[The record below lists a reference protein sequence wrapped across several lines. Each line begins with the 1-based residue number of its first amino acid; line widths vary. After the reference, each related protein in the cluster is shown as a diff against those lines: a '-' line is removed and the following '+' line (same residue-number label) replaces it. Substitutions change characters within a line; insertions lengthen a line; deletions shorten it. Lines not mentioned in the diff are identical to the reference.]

1 MSANQ
6 FCSSRTAG
14 PSKQRD
20 GSEELRVVASSA
32 AACPTQGQLNPA
44 GRQDAAIPPDSN
56 TGGKSPDA
64 SQLAFIDWLAFTF
77 IPPSE
82 SEPLPWIQEQLAQVF
97 NFPNLTLEIGQ
108 KGWYGYKHR
117 IDLGHYGLLAFGGES
132 QHGSYHIELN
142 AHGCGLV
149 TDWPK
154 VKQWGE
160 TFGARITRSDLAHD
174 DYEGQSVSIQQA
186 IDWYEEGGFTGSGR
200 PPKRQLIED
209 FDSGDGKTFYV
220 GARENGKLCRV
231 YEKGREQGDKSS
243 PWVRVEV
250 ELHNKSRVIPWDIVV
265 NPGHFLAGAYPC
277 LKFLSA
283 IQYKIRTIQ
292 KSVNMTYSRMVAWL
306 KESAGKAVSLM
317 LEVNQGDAEAV
328 VSQILR
334 PGRPR
339 RLQHF
344 EDFDIRVLIQGA
356 I

>member
-1 MSANQ
+1 MSDNQ
-6 FCSSRTAG
+6 FYSSRSDSRSRLNGSAG
-14 PSKQRD
+14 AADAHAYAAPAA
-20 GSEELRVVASSA
+20 GAGVVAAPS
-32 AACPTQGQLNPA
+32 Q
-44 GRQDAAIPPDSN
+44 AIAVSPDSN
-56 TGGKSPDA
+56 TGGKSPDQ
-64 SQLAFIDWLAFTF
+64 SKLAFIDWLAFTF
-77 IPPSE
+77 TPPSE
-82 SEPLPWIQEQLAQVF
+82 SEPLAWIRRQLVQIF
-97 NFPNLTLEIGQ
+97 NFPDLSLEIGQ

-132 QHGSYHIELN
+132 QRGSYHIELN

-149 TDWPK
+149 HDWHK

-160 TFGARITRSDLAHD
+160 THSARITRSDLAHD
-174 DYEGQSVSIQQA
+174 DYEGQTVSIQQA

-209 FDSGDGKTFYV
+209 FDSGDGKTFYI

-265 NPGHFLAGAYPC
+265 NPGYFLAGAYPC

-283 IQYKIRTIQ
+283 IQHKIKTIQ

-317 LEVNQGDAEAV
+317 LEVNQGDPEAV
-328 VSQILR
+328 ISQIVR

-339 RLQHF
+339 RLQQF
-344 EDFDIRVLIQGA
+344 EDFDIHVLIQGA
-356 I
+356 A